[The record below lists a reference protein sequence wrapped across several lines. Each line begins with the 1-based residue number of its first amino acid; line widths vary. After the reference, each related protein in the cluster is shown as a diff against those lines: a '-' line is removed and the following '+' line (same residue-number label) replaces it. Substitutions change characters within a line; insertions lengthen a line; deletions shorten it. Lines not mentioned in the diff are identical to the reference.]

1 MSKNFL
7 DVSAAELPA
16 SLPIFPLNG
25 VLLMP
30 RCHLPLN
37 IFEPRYLHMVL
48 DALGHQRLIGLVQPM
63 SAPEQGEEEGDP
75 PALYRVGCLGKITQF
90 EETKDGRLQ
99 IVLQGITR
107 FEMVEELPVSYRG
120 YRMATVRYG
129 EFAQDFQPDEGP
141 NVPRDKLIQQV
152 VDYAHFKHLEL
163 ERKSIETI
171 PTHLLVDVL
180 SMTLPFGTHDKQAL
194 VESPHLD
201 DRARVLMG
209 LMTMEMMGGGRL
221 NVSPTDDSVKQ

>member
-7 DVSAAELPA
+7 EISPAELPA
-16 SLPIFPLNG
+16 TLPIFPLNG

-48 DALGHQRLIGLVQPM
+48 DALGNKRLIGLVQPI
-63 SAPEQGEEEGDP
+63 SSRADEEDEQP
-75 PALYRVGCLGKITQF
+75 TLYRVGCLGKITQF

-107 FEMVEELPVSYRG
+107 FEMEDELPLSYRG
-120 YRMATVRYG
+120 YRMAMVKYG
-129 EFAQDFQPDEGP
+129 EYAQDFLPDEGKG
-141 NVPRDKLIQQV
+141 VPRDKLIQQV
-152 VDYAHFKHLEL
+152 VDYASFKQLEL

-209 LMTMEMMGGGRL
+209 LMTMEMMGGDKLGL
-221 NVSPTDDSVKQ
+221 NMSNDSVKQ